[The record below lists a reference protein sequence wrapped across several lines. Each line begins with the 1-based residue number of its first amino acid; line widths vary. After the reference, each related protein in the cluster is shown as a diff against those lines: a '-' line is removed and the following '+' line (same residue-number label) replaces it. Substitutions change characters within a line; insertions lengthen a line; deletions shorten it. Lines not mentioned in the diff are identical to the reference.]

1 MAEGAEKPAASGGA
15 LRRRSL
21 LHRWLPKLHR
31 WLSGPSSRKVRFQ
44 PEAAVF
50 EFERQLLGG
59 GGVPDGDAVALG
71 LGPRCVN
78 TYASPLVEKEN
89 KDEYASSGYLDIAQ
103 RTELLN
109 EWSSRPSLK
118 TQLERATPEIEKL
131 QRAREETAISP
142 RDQRYMPT
150 NMGEALLLASRDEEE
165 AEEAR
170 RVAASGRRISP
181 LVGGKSRAVSTR
193 SARSAGFGL
202 RSPGELS
209 SPIQKR
215 QH

>member
-1 MAEGAEKPAASGGA
+1 MAQAERPAASGA

-21 LHRWLPKLHR
+21 LRRWLPQLHR
-31 WLSGPSSRKVRFQ
+31 WLNPPARKVRFQ
-44 PEAAVF
+44 PEANVF

-78 TYASPLVEKEN
+78 TYASPLVEKEG
-89 KDEYASSGYLDIAQ
+89 KDEYASAGYLDIEQ

-118 TQLERATPEIEKL
+118 VQLERATPEIVKL
-131 QRAREETAISP
+131 QRAREETATNP
-142 RDQRYMPT
+142 RDQRFMPT
-150 NMGEALLLASRDEEE
+150 NITEAVMLATQDEEE

-170 RVAASGRRISP
+170 RSAAAVLRGAAP
-181 LVGGKSRAVSTR
+181 PVGGKSRALTTR
-193 SARSAGFGL
+193 SAS
-202 RSPGELS
+202 LS
-209 SPIQKR
+209 SPIHKKR
-215 QH
+215 P